1 MSIIRNAR
9 LKVLY
14 NQLQDRPLEPDDPFY
29 VNYLEQQPEH
39 DSIRALATRIA
50 WSEAASVNLLS
61 GQRGS
66 GKSTELRRLRKYLQ
80 DEDSCIVLLCDM
92 RDYLNLTK
100 PIEITDF
107 LISLM
112 VALNLAV
119 IEHYGKNFT
128 KENYW
133 DRLINFLNAEVEI
146 KGLTLEG
153 ALPGGKVGISASLK
167 DDPSFKSQLQIHL
180 RGHVSKLVRQAHE
193 FAGEI
198 VQFIRDQENDP
209 DKKVVLLSDS
219 MEQFRGL
226 GSEAS
231 NVYESVADLFC
242 AHADNLQIP
251 LLHVVYTVPPYLNA
265 LAPNLGQILGGNPI
279 ANLPSVHIRNRD
291 GSLDKNGLGLAT
303 LRDMVARRCPD
314 YLSIFTDGQIDDMA
328 EATGGDFR
336 NFFRLLRDCL
346 IRAATATGTLPMSDA
361 IITDAKNTLCRD
373 MLPIA
378 EADKEWLRKIAKSQ
392 KTELASVDKLPQLA
406 RFLDAHLVLNYRN
419 DDDWYY
425 IHPLLEREILT

>member
-1 MSIIRNAR
+1 MSH
-9 LKVLY
+9 
-14 NQLQDRPLEPDDPFY
+14 
-29 VNYLEQQPEH
+29 LEQQPAH
-39 DSIRALATRIA
+39 DSIRQLERRIA

-66 GKSTELRRLRKYLQ
+66 GKSTELRRLRKYLEK
-80 DEDSCIVLLCDM
+80 EDDCIVLLCDM

-112 VALNLAV
+112 VALNLSV
-119 IEHYGKNFT
+119 IEQYGKNFT
-128 KENYW
+128 KRSYW
-133 DRLINFLNAEVEI
+133 ERLIEFLKQEVKI
-146 KGLTLEG
+146 KDLTLEG
-153 ALPGGKVGISASLK
+153 ELPGGKIGISASLK
-167 DDPSFKSQLQIHL
+167 DDPSFKSRLQEHL

-193 FAGEI
+193 FAGDI

-226 GSEAS
+226 GGEAG
-231 NVYESVADLFC
+231 NVYKSVADLFC
-242 AHADNLQIP
+242 AHADTLQIP
-251 LLHVVYTVPPYLNA
+251 LLHVVYTLPPYLNA
-265 LAPNLGQILGGNPI
+265 LAPNLGEILGGNPI

-291 GSLDKNGLGLAT
+291 GSLDKQGLGLAT
-303 LRDMVARRCPD
+303 LRDMVNRRCPD
-314 YLSIFTDGQIDDMA
+314 FREIFTEDQIDGMA

-346 IRAATATGTLPMSDA
+346 IRAAAAIGTFPVPDN
-361 IITDAKNTLCRD
+361 IITDAKNNLCRD

-378 EADKEWLRKIAKSQ
+378 EEDKAWLRKIAKSQ
-392 KTELASVDKLPQLA
+392 KTELVSTDKLPQLA
-406 RFLDAHLVLNYRN
+406 RFFDAHLVLNYRN

-425 IHPLLEREILT
+425 IHPLLEREILV